1 MQDELR
7 YYQNKLDRRSHD
19 RSSLSQSAHDMLIGK
34 KRQDGSKSALNL
46 SQIRMDRKITAMQK
60 AIMKQEMSY
69 NGLQDKIKKSKWPK
83 AILSSLNTL
92 KDSKQSLEFL
102 AIVKL

>member
-69 NGLQDKIKKSKWPK
+69 NGLQDKIKKSKQ
-83 AILSSLNTL
+83 LEV
-92 KDSKQSLEFL
+92 SKKMAQDTKFE
-102 AIVKL
+102 A

>member
-34 KRQDGSKSALNL
+34 KKQDGSKSALNV
-46 SQIRMDRKITAMQK
+46 SQIRMDRKITAM
-60 AIMKQEMSY
+60 
-69 NGLQDKIKKSKWPK
+69 
-83 AILSSLNTL
+83 
-92 KDSKQSLEFL
+92 
-102 AIVKL
+102 